1 MRSLI
6 LVIAAGLSLA
16 ACATPYEE
24 PYTNPTPSSQTPPPP
39 PPPGPGAA

>member
-6 LVIAAGLSLA
+6 LVIAAGLTLA

-24 PYTNPTPSSQTPPPP
+24 PYNPPQSSQTPPPP